1 MIFYIKKYKKTEN
14 NTKYSKYG
22 RLAFWEEEGCQL
34 LESHFSPCGF
44 VLNGSLIN
52 AECKKDPEPLYETKK
67 ISTPA
72 HPAVLVYTTD
82 SIMYD
87 FHEYTDIFV

>member
-1 MIFYIKKYKKTEN
+1 M
-14 NTKYSKYG
+14 
-22 RLAFWEEEGCQL
+22 AFWKEEGCQL

-72 HPAVLVYTTD
+72 HPVVLVVYTTD
-82 SIMYD
+82 STMYD
-87 FHEYTDIFV
+87 FQESTDIFV